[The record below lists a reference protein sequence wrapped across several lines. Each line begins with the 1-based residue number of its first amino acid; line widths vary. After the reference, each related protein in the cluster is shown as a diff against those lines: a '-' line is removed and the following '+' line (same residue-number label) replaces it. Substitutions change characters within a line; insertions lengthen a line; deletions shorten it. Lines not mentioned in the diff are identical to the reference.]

1 MLVGVPTFF
10 ILFQNVDKSADRS
23 EGDVEMCVYEFCFRV
38 FKEYS
43 IIVVF
48 FFHQP
53 SKLTTSIH
61 NIKMR

>member
-48 FFHQP
+48 SFTNLQ
-53 SKLTTSIH
+53 
-61 NIKMR
+61 N

>member
-23 EGDVEMCVYEFCFRV
+23 EGDVEMCVYEFCFHV